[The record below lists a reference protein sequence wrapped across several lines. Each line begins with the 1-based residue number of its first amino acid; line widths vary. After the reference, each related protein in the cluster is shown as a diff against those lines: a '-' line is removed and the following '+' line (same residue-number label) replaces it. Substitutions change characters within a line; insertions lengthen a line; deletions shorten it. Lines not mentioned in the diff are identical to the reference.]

1 MWIDTITKG
10 RYADTNRVFEKPT
23 EEEYDIR
30 IDEFASDKWAETLAD
45 LIHML
50 V

>member
-1 MWIDTITKG
+1 MDTIK
-10 RYADTNRVFEKPT
+10 RSEYKDTNAIFQKPT

-30 IDEFASDKWAETLAD
+30 IDEFNSDSWSSTLAD

-50 V
+50 LP